1 MATSQEV
8 IKLLRDSGKPEG
20 YIKQQVEA
28 LGGSYTPPAVSPM
41 ISGASIG
48 VSGPQDLLQKSNL
61 PKPGFLESV
70 GNFFAPTT
78 TANIKDVFASGKAKK
93 SIAQQ
98 DEQTRQIIALT
109 EQAKQARLRGD
120 METARKLNTQAK
132 ALGEREVEMPE
143 FSQYTQKQASDGT
156 NWLGQNAG
164 SGNWLQR
171 VVGDYG
177 GRGLKS
183 AVEIGSYLLPSAKAL
198 GVTNVYG
205 KAGLGALGGGMRGY
219 GSSGY
224 EEALGGTLGGAA
236 VGGGLS
242 LIGSGLKGLAK
253 QADKAGEN
261 VITKVFKK
269 NQTYNFKDKTG
280 EEMGEFINR
289 HKKDLKG
296 DYFASSVELSKKL
309 QSDFDELARNSGV
322 KIKDSQLKKIFQ
334 KEIDRLRSTGL
345 TKNVNTA
352 KKLEKELQGILGNLG
367 KQFDISDLTQARV
380 DADDLTTFGNTKGTR
395 GFYGIVRELEQKT
408 VQNAVKGRTVN
419 GRNLEQIGKELN
431 KIYTFKDIARNIK
444 SSNVGGKALSL
455 TNLLSAGVGG
465 ISGGVPGAIGGL
477 AVNQALSSPTG
488 TRAVSNVLQ
497 NVVSPGLNVL
507 GNVAGSKL
515 ASQALIGGMSVPQ
528 QETTD
533 MGVEPQITPVS
544 APQTNEGLDTGN
556 LPKPILSPKGQW
568 RWDETQNDWVPNKQE
583 QKGQLEQQTQ
593 TSLTGYTPEE
603 LYGAAIK
610 AYQAGDKASYSQL
623 INMYDEETKYQD
635 RIIKNKEKLEKSKK
649 GNVGTSIDMMEKLY
663 SPGTP
668 SSLSMG
674 TKTVGISAL
683 TGRAGVAKKKVTNQD
698 YVDRLNK
705 YKTQMALVAGAI
717 NQAAG
722 AGVLNGGEYA
732 RLAMESF
739 PNEYTS
745 EAVARAWFDNA
756 REVLNSLPE
765 DRATELA
772 DYLNQ

>member
-78 TANIKDVFASGKAKK
+78 TANIKDVISGVKAGGTWYNRGGA
-93 SIAQQ
+93 ITQQ
-98 DEQTRQIIALT
+98 EEQTKKIIALT

-120 METARKLNTQAK
+120 LATAKKLNAQAK
-132 ALGEREVEMPE
+132 AIGETEIEMPE
-143 FSQYTQKQASDGT
+143 FSQYTQKQAE
-156 NWLGQNAG
+156 AG
-164 SGNWLQR
+164 LTGN
-171 VVGDYG
+171 VGDYL

-183 AVEIGSYLLPSAKAL
+183 GVEIGSYLLPSAKAL
-198 GVTNVYG
+198 GVTSVMG

-224 EEALGGTLGGAA
+224 GEALGGTLGGAA

-431 KIYTFKDIARNIK
+431 KIYTFKDMARNIK

-583 QKGQLEQQTQ
+583 QTGQLEQQAQ

-610 AYQAGDKASYSQL
+610 AYQAGDKSSYSQL
-623 INMYDEETKYQD
+623 MNMYDEETKYQD
-635 RIIKNKEKLEKSKK
+635 RIVKNKEKLEKSKK

-674 TKTVGISAL
+674 TKTVGLSAL

>member
-1 MATSQEV
+1 MATIQEAINQARAQGYSEAE
-8 IKLLRDSGKPEG
+8 IKK
-20 YIKQQVEA
+20 KVESI
-28 LGGSYTPPAVSPM
+28 GGRYTPPATVSSPM
-41 ISGASIG
+41 NIG
-48 VSGPQDLLQKSNL
+48 ITGPQALIQQSNL

-70 GNFFAPTT
+70 GNFLAPTT
-78 TANIKDVFASGKAKK
+78 TANIKDIFASSKAKK

-98 DEQTRQIIALT
+98 DEQTRQMVALT
-109 EQAKQARLRGD
+109 EQARQARLRGD
-120 METARKLNTQAK
+120 LATARKLNAQAK

-143 FSQYTQKQASDGT
+143 FSQYTQDQVAAGKTGT
-156 NWLGQNAG
+156 GT
-164 SGNWLQR
+164 QR
-171 VVGDYG
+171 ITNYL
-177 GRGLKS
+177 GRGIKS
-183 AVEIGSYLLPSAKAL
+183 GVEIGSYLLPSAKAL
-198 GVTNVYG
+198 GVTSVAG
-205 KAGLGALGGGMRGY
+205 KAGLGALGGGMRGF

-224 EEALGGTLGGAA
+224 GAEDTLTGTLGGSA

-242 LIGSGLKGLAK
+242 LIGSGLKGLSK

-322 KIKDSQLKKIFQ
+322 KIKDTQLKKIFQ

-465 ISGGVPGAIGGL
+465 IGGGVPGAIGGL

-533 MGVEPQITPVS
+533 MGVEPQISPTTP
-544 APQTNEGLDTGN
+544 PQTNDTLDTGN
-556 LPKPILSPKGQW
+556 LPTPILSKGGQW
-568 RWDETQNDWVPNKQE
+568 KWDETQNDWVPNTQA
-583 QKGQLEQQTQ
+583 QAQQ
-593 TSLTGYTPEE
+593 TSLTGYAPEE
-603 LYGAAIK
+603 LYTAAIK
-610 AYQAGDKASYSQL
+610 AYKAGDKSSYSQL
-623 INMYDEETKYQD
+623 INMYDEETKYQERQLEGKKEGKLTEAQQAKKD
-635 RIIKNKEKLEKSKK
+635 VASFATDAMNDLLTKKINVGLLAGPWEQKKAIVGKGDINTLVFQNKISQIKAAIAKTRAGTSFTPNEEKL
-649 GNVGTSIDMMEKLY
+649 
-663 SPGTP
+663 
-668 SSLSMG
+668 
-674 TKTVGISAL
+674 
-683 TGRAGVAKKKVTNQD
+683 
-698 YVDRLNK
+698 
-705 YKTQMALVAGAI
+705 
-717 NQAAG
+717 
-722 AGVLNGGEYA
+722 
-732 RLAMESF
+732 
-739 PNEYTS
+739 
-745 EAVARAWFDNA
+745 
-756 REVLNSLPE
+756 
-765 DRATELA
+765 
-772 DYLNQ
+772 LNQYTPKINDSMQQLQVKLQGLIDFYGE

>member
-1 MATSQEV
+1 MATSQEI
-8 IKLLRDSGKPEG
+8 IKLLRDNGRPEG
-20 YIKQQVEA
+20 YIKQQVES
-28 LGGSYTPPAVSPM
+28 LGGSYTPPNGLSSSPT
-41 ISGASIG
+41 ISGSSIG
-48 VSGPQDLLQKSNL
+48 ITGPQALIQQTNL
-61 PKPGFLESV
+61 PQPKKSVLETI
-70 GNFFAPTT
+70 GNFLGPTT
-78 TANIKDVFASGKAKK
+78 TANIKDIFASGKAKK

-98 DEQTRQIIALT
+98 EEQTKKIIALT

-120 METARKLNTQAK
+120 METARKLNAQAK
-132 ALGEREVEMPE
+132 ALSEREVEMPE
-143 FSQYTQKQASDGT
+143 FSQYTQDQVAAGKTGT
-156 NWLGQNAG
+156 GT
-164 SGNWLQR
+164 QR
-171 VVGDYG
+171 ITNYL
-177 GRGLKS
+177 GRGIKS
-183 AVEIGSYLLPSAKAL
+183 GVEVGSYLLPSAKAL
-198 GVTNVYG
+198 GVTSVAG
-205 KAGLGALGGGMRGY
+205 KAGLGALGGGMRGF

-224 EEALGGTLGGAA
+224 GAEETLGGTLGGSA

-242 LIGSGLKGLAK
+242 LIGSGLKGLSK

-322 KIKDSQLKKIFQ
+322 KIKDTQLKKIFQ

-431 KIYTFKDIARNIK
+431 KIYTFKDMARNIK

-455 TNLLSAGVGG
+455 TNLLSASGGGIVGG
-465 ISGGVPGAIGGL
+465 IPGAIGGL

-533 MGVEPQITPVS
+533 IGVEPQITPTTT
-544 APQTNEGLDTGN
+544 PTTQETLPTGN
-556 LPKPILSPKGQW
+556 LPTPILSPKGQW
-568 RWDETQNDWVPNKQE
+568 RWDETQNDWVPNTQ
-583 QKGQLEQQTQ
+583 QGQAQAQ

-603 LYGAAIK
+603 LYTAAIK
-610 AYQAGDKASYSQL
+610 AYKAGDKSSYSQL

-635 RIIKNKEKLEKSKK
+635 RIVKNKEKLEKSKK
-649 GNVGTSIDMMEKLY
+649 GNVVTSIDMMEKLY

-674 TKTVGISAL
+674 TKTVGLSAL
-683 TGRAGVAKKKVTNQD
+683 TGRADVMKKKVTNQE

>member
-78 TANIKDVFASGKAKK
+78 TANIKDVFASGKVKK

-98 DEQTRQIIALT
+98 DEQTRQIVALT

-120 METARKLNTQAK
+120 LATAKKLNAQAK
-132 ALGEREVEMPE
+132 AIGETEIEMPE
-143 FSQYTQKQASDGT
+143 FSQYTQKQAE
-156 NWLGQNAG
+156 AG
-164 SGNWLQR
+164 LTGN
-171 VVGDYG
+171 VGDYL

-183 AVEIGSYLLPSAKAL
+183 GVEIGSYLLPSAKAL
-198 GVTNVYG
+198 GVTSVMG

-236 VGGGLS
+236 IGGTLNLAGQ
-242 LIGSGLKGLAK
+242 GLKWIGKNISEKAIKAAGQSESKIIRRFGEDINTIASRYGKNTDELYGPIGEKGAGGSLSKASREAENLIQETIKNAPKDTRISKDLLLGALDTEIESQKQGLNTTMVKGLTQAK
-253 QADKAGEN
+253 KE
-261 VITKVFKK
+261 ILRLF
-269 NQTYNFKDKTG
+269 
-280 EEMGEFINR
+280 
-289 HKKDLKG
+289 KKDLTPEQALKLLREANKQ
-296 DYFASSVELSKKL
+296 YSNAAIKSVEKTKY
-309 QSDFDELARNSGV
+309 
-322 KIKDSQLKKIFQ
+322 
-334 KEIDRLRSTGL
+334 EIIRKALRETLGEAFPEINDAFKTQAEVIML
-345 TKNVNTA
+345 RPIV
-352 KKLEKELQGILGNLG
+352 EKEVGKTFSKAGQGLFN
-367 KQFDISDLTQARV
+367 
-380 DADDLTTFGNTKGTR
+380 R
-395 GFYGIVRELEQKT
+395 GFELDKPT
-408 VQNAVKGRTVN
+408 SYPVVGDILKGV
-419 GRNLEQIGKELN
+419 GN
-431 KIYTFKDIARNIK
+431 KILPAAIK
-444 SSNVGGKALSL
+444 
-455 TNLLSAGVGG
+455 GVGG
-465 ISGGVPGAIGGL
+465 VLESPL
-477 AVNQALSSPTG
+477 TTQAVLG
-488 TRAVSNVLQ
+488 
-497 NVVSPGLNVL
+497 GLNVPQ
-507 GNVAGSKL
+507 GETVPEV
-515 ASQALIGGMSVPQ
+515 QA
-528 QETTD
+528 
-533 MGVEPQITPVS
+533 MGQEPQIAPVS

-583 QKGQLEQQTQ
+583 QIGQLEQQAQ

-603 LYGAAIK
+603 LYTAAIK
-610 AYQAGDKASYSQL
+610 AYKAGDKSSYSQL

-635 RIIKNKEKLEKSKK
+635 RIVKNKEKLEKSKK
-649 GNVGTSIDMMEKLY
+649 GNVGKSIDMMEKLY

-674 TKTVGISAL
+674 TKTVGLSAL
-683 TGRAGVAKKKVTNQD
+683 TGRADVMKKKVTNQE

>member
-1 MATSQEV
+1 MATIQDAIQQARAQGYSEAE
-8 IKLLRDSGKPEG
+8 IKK
-20 YIKQQVEA
+20 KVESI
-28 LGGSYTPPAVSPM
+28 GGRYTPPATISSPM
-41 ISGASIG
+41 NIG
-48 VSGPQDLLQKSNL
+48 ITGPQALIQQTNL
-61 PKPGFLESV
+61 PQPKKSVLETI
-70 GNFFAPTT
+70 GNFLGSTT
-78 TANIKDVFASGKAKK
+78 TANIKDIFASSKAKK

-120 METARKLNTQAK
+120 METARKLNAQAK
-132 ALGEREVEMPE
+132 ALSEREVEMPE

-171 VVGDYG
+171 VAGDYG
-177 GRGLKS
+177 GRGIKS
-183 AVEIGSYLLPSAKAL
+183 GVEIGSYLLPSAKAL

-205 KAGLGALGGGMRGY
+205 KAGLGALGGGMRGF

-224 EEALGGTLGGAA
+224 GAEDTLTGTLGGAA

-242 LIGSGLKGLAK
+242 LIGSGLKGLSK
-253 QADKAGEN
+253 QANKAGEN

-322 KIKDSQLKKIFQ
+322 KIKDTQLKKIFQ

-395 GFYGIVRELEQKT
+395 GFYGTVRELEQKT

-431 KIYTFKDIARNIK
+431 KIYTFKDMARNIK

-465 ISGGVPGAIGGL
+465 IGGGVPGAIGGL

-533 MGVEPQITPVS
+533 MGVEPQISPTTP
-544 APQTNEGLDTGN
+544 PQTNDTLDTGN
-556 LPKPILSPKGQW
+556 LPTPILSKGGQW
-568 RWDETQNDWVPNKQE
+568 KWDEASQDWVPNTQ
-583 QKGQLEQQTQ
+583 QGQVQAQAQ

-603 LYGAAIK
+603 LYAGAMK
-610 AYQAGDKASYSQL
+610 AYQSGDKDSYSQL
-623 INMYDEETKYQD
+623 ISMYDEETKYQD
-635 RIIKNKEKLEKSKK
+635 RIVKNKEKLEKSKK
-649 GNVGTSIDMMEKLY
+649 GNVVTSIDMMEKLY

-674 TKTVGISAL
+674 TKTVGLSAL
-683 TGRAGVAKKKVTNQD
+683 TGRADVMKKKVTNQE